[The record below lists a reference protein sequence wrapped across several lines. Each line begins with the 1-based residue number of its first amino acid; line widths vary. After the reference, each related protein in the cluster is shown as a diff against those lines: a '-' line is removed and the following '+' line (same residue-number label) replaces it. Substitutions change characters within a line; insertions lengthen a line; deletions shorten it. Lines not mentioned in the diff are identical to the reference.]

1 MKFYYVYIVTCSD
14 KSLYTGL
21 PNDLER
27 RLKEHNF
34 GLNDNSYTTKRRPVE
49 LIFQQEFMQFEQAE
63 YFEKKIKK
71 WSKKKKLALANG
83 DFDRLPFLA
92 ECKNES
98 HFKNNP
104 K

>member
-1 MKFYYVYIVTCSD
+1 MVMCSD
-14 KSLYTGL
+14 SSIYIGL
-21 PNDLER
+21 ANDVER

-34 GLNDNSYTTKRRPVE
+34 GLNDNSYTSKRRPVE
-49 LIFQQEFMQFEQAE
+49 LIFHQEFMQFEQAE

-71 WSKKKKLALANG
+71 WSRKKKLALAND
-83 DFDRLPFLA
+83 DFDKLILLA

-98 HFKNNP
+98 HFKNKP